1 MGLHDC
7 SLATS
12 VQSHLKTITT
22 AIMRA
27 LNGDNS
33 EGKEHTVEAS
43 FFPPKNVDIFTSGF
57 SFVDGL
63 GLILPFWGSKM
74 ARNPAFF

>member
-1 MGLHDC
+1 M
-7 SLATS
+7 
-12 VQSHLKTITT
+12 

-33 EGKEHTVEAS
+33 EGKEHTVVAS
-43 FFPPKNVDIFTSGF
+43 FFSTEKCGYFHLWL
-57 SFVDGL
+57 SFVD

>member
-33 EGKEHTVEAS
+33 EGKEHTVVAS
-43 FFPPKNVDIFTSGF
+43 FFFPPKNVDIFTSGF

-63 GLILPFWGSKM
+63 ILPFWGSKM